1 MSEAH
6 TTVIYLYD
14 KQEEKIHNVL
24 ACLTLKVTSAN
35 FGMRVEKCWLV
46 LNNLKNI
53 VEGQETRRIVTS
65 GSAKKE
71 WFRSTGIRIT
81 G

>member
-1 MSEAH
+1 
-6 TTVIYLYD
+6 
-14 KQEEKIHNVL
+14 
-24 ACLTLKVTSAN
+24 
-35 FGMRVEKCWLV
+35 MRVEKCWLV

-53 VEGQETRRIVTS
+53 VEGQQTRRIVTS

-81 G
+81 GSNQLVFQAKGSRDAALGLATEDR